1 MDAMKKSSLPNDMLA
16 IEIAGPGGP
25 EVLRPRRRP
34 LPRPRA
40 GELLIEVAAAG
51 LNRPDILQRQGLYP
65 APPGVSDVP
74 GLEVAGR
81 VVALGPATGGW
92 AVGQEVCALIA
103 GGGYAEFCAAPAAQ
117 CLPVPKGLSL
127 VEAAAIPETT
137 FTVWTNLFERAALKA
152 GERLLV
158 HGGSGGI
165 GTAAIQL
172 ARAFGV
178 RVFATAGGA
187 EKCAYCRS
195 LGAERAID
203 YRAEDFVAVT
213 RAATG
218 GEGVDVILDMVGG
231 DYLARNLSAL
241 REDGRLVMIAF
252 LHGAKVEI
260 DLMRLMLK
268 RLTLTGSTL
277 RACSIEQKGRIARAV
292 FSNIWPLFE
301 AGRIRPVVDRTL
313 PLERAQEAHRVMEA
327 GQHKG
332 KIVLT
337 ARPI

>member
-1 MDAMKKSSLPNDMLA
+1 
-16 IEIAGPGGP
+16 
-25 EVLRPRRRP
+25 
-34 LPRPRA
+34 
-40 GELLIEVAAAG
+40 
-51 LNRPDILQRQGLYP
+51 
-65 APPGVSDVP
+65 
-74 GLEVAGR
+74 
-81 VVALGPATGGW
+81 
-92 AVGQEVCALIA
+92 
-103 GGGYAEFCAAPAAQ
+103 
-117 CLPVPKGLSL
+117 
-127 VEAAAIPETT
+127 
-137 FTVWTNLFERAALKA
+137 VWTNLFERALLKA

-187 EKCAYCRS
+187 DKCAYCRS

-252 LHGAKVEI
+252 LHGATAEI

-277 RACSIEQKGRIARAV
+277 RARSVEEKGRIARAV